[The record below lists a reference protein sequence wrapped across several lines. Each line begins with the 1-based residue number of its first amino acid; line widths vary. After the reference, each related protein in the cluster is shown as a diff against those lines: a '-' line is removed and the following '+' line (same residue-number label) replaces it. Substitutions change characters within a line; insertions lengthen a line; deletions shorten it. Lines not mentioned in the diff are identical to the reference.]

1 MQIISW
7 NHKVSGYIQVWH
19 LCSSVIAFSE
29 FLLGKFSIVFMKS
42 NDALFNITHWG
53 QSIHHTLPLFSC
65 SEYTFLT
72 LRITREEKNKKK
84 GILSYFSSIQQ
95 MFICPVVS
103 WTLPLTSEAPR
114 WRHCS
119 HGKEVGLFFPNLAV
133 PEFLAY
139 LLGLCR
145 IFPLFQKC
153 YRRLHVFPR

>member
-65 SEYTFLT
+65 SEYTFLA

-84 GILSYFSSIQQ
+84 ESWVTSVQFNKCFFSVHDIFDSIY
-95 MFICPVVS
+95 S
-103 WTLPLTSEAPR
+103 SRYRLKSGLPGEISITSDMKMSP
-114 WRHCS
+114 H
-119 HGKEVGLFFPNLAV
+119 
-133 PEFLAY
+133 
-139 LLGLCR
+139 LC
-145 IFPLFQKC
+145 QKAKKN
-153 YRRLHVFPR
+153 